1 MPWWAWILAGVVL
14 LLLELTVGTFYLF
27 FLGMAAIAVGLF
39 ALFGVGGP
47 LWLEMLLFVVLST
60 GLVLLL
66 RRPLVGKFKVQ
77 TGSRDIDSLVGE
89 LAVASEAIAPGGLG
103 KVHMRGTG
111 WNAKNVGDL
120 PLAAGQTCRVEEV
133 HGLVLSVRAA
143 NP

>member
-14 LLLELTVGTFYLF
+14 LLLELSVGTFYLF

-39 ALFGVGGP
+39 VLFGVGGP
-47 LWLEMLLFVVLST
+47 IWLELLLFVILST

-77 TGSRDIDSLVGE
+77 SGSRDIDSLVGE
-89 LAVASEAIAPGGLG
+89 LAVASAGIAPGGLG
-103 KVHMRGTG
+103 KVSMRGSS

-120 PLAAGQTCRVEEV
+120 PLAAGQSCRVEEV